1 MKQTNTKT
9 GTNKKFA
16 STKTTNMKTSTIA
29 TLFAAIFLAVI
40 PATSASAFTFNG
52 DSKHGSSVQR
62 TTSTFD
68 EALYAKYS
76 WLTSDDN
83 QPAPTVVVNHIV
95 VSLADQRLYAYHDQ
109 QLVAWSNV
117 SSGRPGHE
125 TPTGS
130 FNVSQKD
137 VDHHSSLYDDA
148 SMPYFMRLTD
158 GGVGLHAGF
167 LPGYPASHGCVRLP
181 IGMAHDLYQHVD
193 PGTPVQIIN
202 ESVNAT
208 VAQATPV
215 SSTQLAQD

>member
-1 MKQTNTKT
+1 MKQMTMNSKETKT
-9 GTNKKFA
+9 FA
-16 STKTTNMKTSTIA
+16 SIRTMTMKTTSLV
-29 TLFAAIFLAVI
+29 TLFAAISFAAI
-40 PATSASAFTFNG
+40 PATSARAFSFNG
-52 DSKHGSSVQR
+52 DTKHGSTVARS
-62 TTSTFD
+62 TSTFD

-83 QPAPTVVVNHIV
+83 QPDPSIVVNHIV

-117 SSGRPGHE
+117 STGRPGHE
-125 TPTGS
+125 TPTGD
-130 FNVSQKD
+130 FTVSQKD

-181 IGMAHDLYQHVD
+181 IGMAHDLFQHVES
-193 PGTPVQIIN
+193 GTPVEITGS
-202 ESVNAT
+202 SVNTT
-208 VAQATPV
+208 VAQNAPAAAV
-215 SSTQLAQD
+215 QLVQD